1 MKLQRKRP
9 AERENDA
16 QEFRACVCRFE
27 RGLETDTAEAALQ
40 SGAEVSGKFEFEALL
55 ESAGLARVLTPA
67 GKKKIVA
74 CSSALET

>member
-27 RGLETDTAEAALQ
+27 RGLETDTAEQ
-40 SGAEVSGKFEFEALL
+40 SGTEVSGKFEFEALL
-55 ESAGLARVLTPA
+55 ESAGLAQVLTPA

-74 CSSALET
+74 MACSSALET